1 VDAADFL
8 PQIAVALALAFAG
21 GYLARLVGIPTV
33 VGYLLAGVAISPF
46 TPGFDG
52 DLETLREVAQI
63 GVVFL
68 MFGIGLSFDLP
79 DVLAVRRTAVP
90 GALFMGVLITA
101 AGVGVA
107 GLFGLSWEQGF
118 VIGVAMAVSSSA
130 VISRTVLDRGLT
142 DSIAGRV
149 AIGWTIV
156 EDLATVF
163 ILAVLPSLAISGDG
177 SFWED
182 AGVSLLKAGAFV
194 AVMLVAG
201 RFIIPVLLRRVA
213 LQGSRELFILC
224 VVALALGIAT
234 GGAYV
239 FDVSVAIGAFIAGV
253 AVSETDMGHQA
264 TADVLPL
271 REAFAVLFFVSVGML
286 VDPRALVDSADL
298 LLAILAIAVGGKVL
312 IALLLFAF
320 FPFSGRIAFIVAA
333 GIAQFGE
340 FSFLVAEQALD
351 LGIIEPRV
359 YNVLLGASVASIAL
373 NPLLLMLGPAAERLL
388 RGRAGPVW
396 RFLDRQ
402 GELPEHPVPGQGH
415 VVILGYGRVGELT
428 GHALR
433 TVDIP
438 FVVVEEDLE
447 RARQLVRGGHA
458 VVWGDAASGDIL
470 AQAGVTGARLVVV
483 ALPDENSTLLA
494 VQHVRRV
501 APGVPVVVRAR
512 VREEVALLV
521 ALGIEEVVVPEYE
534 GGLEL
539 MSRALVYLG
548 YPEEEAEAFRMAVR
562 DITYDLEPFN

>member
-1 VDAADFL
+1 VDATDFL
-8 PQIAVALALAFAG
+8 PQVAVALALAFAG

-52 DLETLREVAQI
+52 DLHTLRDVAQV

-68 MFGIGLSFDLP
+68 MFGIGLSFNLP
-79 DVLAVRRTAVP
+79 DILAVRRTAVP
-90 GALFMGVLITA
+90 GALFMASVITLLGVAI
-101 AGVGVA
+101 A
-107 GLFGLSWEQGF
+107 GLFGLSWQQGF

-130 VISRTVLDRGLT
+130 VISRTIFDRGLT
-142 DSIAGRV
+142 DSIGGRV
-149 AIGWTIV
+149 AIGWTVV

-163 ILAVLPSLAISGDG
+163 ILAVLPALAPAATGG
-177 SFWED
+177 FWED

-194 AVMLVAG
+194 AIMLIAG
-201 RFIIPVLLRRVA
+201 RFLIPALLRRVA

-239 FDVSVAIGAFIAGV
+239 FDVSVAIGAFVAGV
-253 AVSETDMGHQA
+253 VVSETDMGHQA

-286 VDPRALVDSADL
+286 VDPRALVESAGL
-298 LLAILAIAVGGKVL
+298 LLTMVAIAVGAKL
-312 IALLLFAF
+312 IVALALFAL

-333 GIAQFGE
+333 SIAQFGE

-351 LGIIEPRV
+351 LGILEPRV
-359 YNVLLGASVASIAL
+359 YNVLLGASVASIAI
-373 NPLLLMLGPAAERLL
+373 NPVLLSLGPAAERLL

-402 GELPEHPVPGQGH
+402 GDLPHHTVPGAGH

-447 RARQLVRGGHA
+447 RARQLVRAGHT
-458 VVWGDAASGDIL
+458 VVWGDAASGEIL
-470 AQAGVTGARLVVV
+470 ARAGVATARLVVV

-494 VQHVRRV
+494 VQHVRRM
-501 APGVPVVVRAR
+501 APEVPTVVRAR
-512 VREEVALLV
+512 VREEVALLLG
-521 ALGIEEVVVPEYE
+521 LGINEVVVPEYE

-539 MSRALVYLG
+539 MSRALVSLG
-548 YPEEEAEAFRMAVR
+548 YPEDEAEAFRMAVR
-562 DITYDLEPFN
+562 DITYDLERLT